1 MLKDSSLSSMKVVM
15 SEDIGEVKIEFLQSW
30 CADKSIGCSPVDLK
44 IVQKSW
50 QVRCT
55 KAFTVR
61 SYD

>member
-15 SEDIGEVKIEFLQSW
+15 SVNMSEVKIEFLQSW
-30 CADKSIGCSPVDLK
+30 YADKSIGCSPVDLEM
-44 IVQKSW
+44 VQKSL

-61 SYD
+61 SHN